1 MELYTRVQVDL
12 FTLCD
17 TSEQFRALVRSMTE
31 AEIRS
36 EFGITADSAEQL
48 ARYVAT
54 FCAVAD
60 RY

>member
-1 MELYTRVQVDL
+1 MELYQKLYVEL

-31 AEIRS
+31 TEIRS
-36 EFGITADSAEQL
+36 EFGLTRDSARQL
-48 ARYVAT
+48 ARYVAS